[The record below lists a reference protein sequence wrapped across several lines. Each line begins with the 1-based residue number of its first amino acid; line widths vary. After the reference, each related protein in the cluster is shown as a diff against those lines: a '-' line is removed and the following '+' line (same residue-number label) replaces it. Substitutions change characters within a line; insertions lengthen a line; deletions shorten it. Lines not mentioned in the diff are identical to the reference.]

1 MVRLRSGRRSGIEFD
16 AATEFPMFTVKM
28 ADFLAME
35 TLKSHEEMLKADG
48 LSIFDETMG
57 RAFFV
62 SHQWLGSLHPDPHYQ
77 QLQVLQEASLPIAEE
92 IFFGRRP
99 GPTVADFESK
109 PLYVWYDYLS
119 CPQASSA
126 QAKRQL
132 AIEGIP
138 SYVAK
143 CEYFVILCPALEH
156 ADQRKMLSLQTWRE
170 RGWCRAERVARELAA
185 RNDGYT
191 IAVESARHVKMIFDV
206 QNAQGAPG
214 NGEFTC
220 EADRTKIGRMMVQM
234 VWNKLGYY
242 LEKEDLHN
250 YRLLL
255 NEQKA
260 FFLQGLDVEP
270 VDGLVPGFSGA
281 MDPFQHPGDF
291 VLARFLHQNGFHSS
305 LERDTAG
312 WSPICFAVVNG
323 SSELVQGLLQS
334 QADPN
339 DYITKEKKSRNL
351 PKRFSLLSLAS
362 LYHSNDVLKLLLSAR
377 ANVNACDTT
386 IATALHG
393 ACAANNAA
401 GVRILFEAMA
411 DSSRR
416 CFPGMTPLQVA
427 CACASADAMK
437 ELLALV
443 PSTSLQHCLHFALMF
458 QGGYA
463 ETITCLI
470 QAKAD
475 VDEQFQLSM
484 MKDTAW
490 WLVLILAGLRHRI
503 SPSRLT
509 LLAYH
514 HSGATPLM
522 FSILSGYFEATS
534 ILIAAGARLDFRN
547 SRGQTAADLARGI
560 RAPASL
566 SQILESAESHPQG
579 PLEDKSD
586 VDQAAASLCK
596 KTAWPFADPRRLVCM
611 SNVDGASL
619 SEAHPLYNNQHL
631 LEHDWGVV
639 TTAFLQKFPDPNL
652 KYVKSV
658 ETVNSKICVEE
669 QTMDIRRLFYC
680 MYRTPKFA
688 EKRLG
693 SRATVVC
700 VEEAHWDLGR
710 RRLTVHGRNQ
720 TGQSLLRIDEVCCYT
735 EAGDVLPST
744 CPTLA
749 PNNLPFQGHREG
761 NHNGNPKKEGPIGF
775 RKSLKTTRKKCAG
788 TQSLRDSPHAS
799 RWNLGGP
806 CTHNRRQ

>member
-1 MVRLRSGRRSGIEFD
+1 MSAGNWPKHTSGPLKASGGPQMVDTGLAKYAANLHARPEEEMVRLRSGRRSGLEFD
-16 AATEFPMFTVKM
+16 AATEFPMFAVKM

-62 SHQWLGSLHPDPHYQ
+62 SHQWLGSLHPDPHHQ
-77 QLQVLQEASLPIAEE
+77 QLQVLQEALRNLLSGTIKVSLPIAEE

-156 ADQRKMLSLQTWRE
+156 ADQKKMLSLQTWRE

-214 NGEFTC
+214 NGEFTR
-220 EADRTKIGRMMVQM
+220 EGDRTKIGRMMVQM

-242 LEKEDLHN
+242 LETEDLHN

-270 VDGLVPGFSGA
+270 MDGLVPGFSGA
-281 MDPFQHPGDF
+281 MDPFQNPGDF
-291 VLARFLHQNGFHSS
+291 VLARFLHQNGFHSG
-305 LERDTAG
+305 LERDSAG

-323 SSELVQGLLQS
+323 SSELVQGLLES

-339 DYITKEKKSRNL
+339 DYITKEKKDRNL
-351 PKRFSLLSLAS
+351 PKRCSLLSLAA
-362 LYHSNDVLKLLLSAR
+362 LYHSNDALKLLLSAR

-401 GVRILFEAMA
+401 GVRILFEARA

-443 PSTSLQHCLHFALMF
+443 PSASLQHCLHFALMF

-470 QAKAD
+470 QAKAG

-484 MKDTAW
+484 VKDTAW
-490 WLVLILAGLRHRI
+490 WLVLTLAGLRHRI

-560 RAPASL
+560 HAPASL
-566 SQILESAESHPQG
+566 SQVLESAESHPQG

-586 VDQAAASLCK
+586 IDQAAASLSHMSK
-596 KTAWPFADPRRLVCM
+596 PAESHPQGPVEDKSDIEIESELV
-611 SNVDGASL
+611 G
-619 SEAHPLYNNQHL
+619 L
-631 LEHDWGVV
+631 LLHV
-639 TTAFLQKFPDPNL
+639 
-652 KYVKSV
+652 
-658 ETVNSKICVEE
+658 
-669 QTMDIRRLFYC
+669 
-680 MYRTPKFA
+680 
-688 EKRLG
+688 
-693 SRATVVC
+693 
-700 VEEAHWDLGR
+700 
-710 RRLTVHGRNQ
+710 
-720 TGQSLLRIDEVCCYT
+720 
-735 EAGDVLPST
+735 
-744 CPTLA
+744 
-749 PNNLPFQGHREG
+749 
-761 NHNGNPKKEGPIGF
+761 
-775 RKSLKTTRKKCAG
+775 
-788 TQSLRDSPHAS
+788 
-799 RWNLGGP
+799 
-806 CTHNRRQ
+806 